1 LLNSKL
7 LFILVI
13 NIALLAIGLLLFTDH
28 DIVLKKPVPALQESR
43 ASSAAPADKTAVDT
57 PLPPQVTPVAPVP
70 LVIERPA
77 SVQQL
82 KQLRQEKQTNAK
94 KMASLQAQLALS
106 ERRNKQLSAQINKL
120 KSVSQTQIAR
130 LQQRNRDLQQEKQ
143 QPIQQLVSDV
153 DLLKANIQ
161 RQPDLVQLKSSAEI
175 ADKIELAG
183 DQTANIEP
191 TDNFSGSVEF
201 GFRYEQDNKET
212 YMLNGRLVLDYE
224 QKDLYKLNSNLKID
238 TEKEDGEM
246 STEKYRWQLQ
256 GDYYLDPRNLAF
268 VRSDIQRSQ
277 FASYNKEDVY
287 TVGYGRIVFDH
298 SKHKFS
304 VEIGPGYRMAEPNV
318 GEDAVSVDEFIVRT
332 RLNYER
338 VISESLQV
346 TMNTV
351 WELGNEN
358 SIYSLNFKA
367 QNRIYRELY
376 LIYDFEYKYTQN
388 VPLDTLNKEVIT
400 GLNLMYA
407 F

>member
-1 LLNSKL
+1 MLNSKL
-7 LFILVI
+7 LSILVA
-13 NIALLAIGLLLFTDH
+13 NIALLAIGLLMFTEH
-28 DIVLKKPVPALQESR
+28 DIVLKNTAPTQQENNVL
-43 ASSAAPADKTAVDT
+43 SAIPSDKVAIDAP
-57 PLPPQVTPVAPVP
+57 LLSQFTPVAPVP
-70 LVIERPA
+70 LVIERPV
-77 SVQQL
+77 STQQI
-82 KQLRQEKQTNAK
+82 KQLRQEKQINAK
-94 KMASLQAQLALS
+94 KLASLQAQLALS
-106 ERRNKQLSAQINKL
+106 ERRNKQLSTQIDKL
-120 KSVSQTQIAR
+120 ENVSQTQIAR
-130 LQQRNRDLQQEKQ
+130 LQQRNRELQQEKQ
-143 QPIQQLVSDV
+143 QPARQLVSDV

-183 DQTANIEP
+183 DKATNIEAA
-191 TDNFSGSVEF
+191 DNFSGSVEF

-224 QKDLYKLNSNLKID
+224 QKDLYKINSNFKLD

-246 STEKYRWQLQ
+246 STEKYRWQVQ

-277 FASYNKEDVY
+277 FASYNKEDIY
-287 TVGYGRIVFDH
+287 TVGYGRVFFDH

-304 VEIGPGYRMAEPNV
+304 VEIGPGYRMAEPNA

-351 WELGNEN
+351 WEMGNEN

-376 LIYDFEYKYTQN
+376 LIYDFKYKYTQN
-388 VPLDTLNKEVIT
+388 VPFDTLNKEVTT

>member
-1 LLNSKL
+1 MPNSKL

-28 DIVLKKPVPALQESR
+28 NVVLKKPVPAQQESTV
-43 ASSAAPADKTAVDT
+43 SSVSPTDKTAVGT
-57 PLPPQVTPVAPVP
+57 LLPPQVTPVAPVP

-77 SVQQL
+77 SVQQI

-94 KMASLQAQLALS
+94 KLASLQTQLALS
-106 ERRNKQLSAQINKL
+106 ERRNKQLSAQIDKL

-130 LQQRNRDLQQEKQ
+130 LQQRNRDLQQEKL
-143 QPIQQLVSDV
+143 QPAQQLFSEV

-183 DQTANIEP
+183 DHTANIEAP
-191 TDNFSGSVEF
+191 DNFSGSVEF

-246 STEKYRWQLQ
+246 STEKYRWQVQ
-256 GDYYLDPRNLAF
+256 GDYYLDPRNLVFA
-268 VRSDIQRSQ
+268 RTDIQRSQ
-277 FASYNKEDVY
+277 FASYNKEDIY

-318 GEDAVSVDEFIVRT
+318 GEDAVSIDEFIVRT

-388 VPLDTLNKEVIT
+388 VPLDTLNKEVLT